1 MVKFLL
7 QHALALDDKELEE
20 DIDGLSSWPLSILD
34 SHVEPTHVDKGLME
48 RSRVTKGIIEDM
60 RMRTQ

>member
-7 QHALALDDKELEE
+7 QHALALDDKESEE
-20 DIDGLSSWPLSILD
+20 NIDGLSWWPSSILD
-34 SHVEPTHVDKGLME
+34 SHVEPNPIDTELME

-60 RMRTQ
+60 RMRRQ

>member
-34 SHVEPTHVDKGLME
+34 SHVGPTHVDTGLME